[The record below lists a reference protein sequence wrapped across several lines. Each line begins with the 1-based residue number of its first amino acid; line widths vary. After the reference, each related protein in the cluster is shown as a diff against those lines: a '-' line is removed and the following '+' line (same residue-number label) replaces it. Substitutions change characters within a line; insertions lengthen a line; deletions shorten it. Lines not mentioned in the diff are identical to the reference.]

1 MKNIIKA
8 IGLFTLIGFSFF
20 YTDKVVEVIREED
33 DIMIKL
39 KEVEDLYYV
48 EAIDASVY
56 GNTIVPGLMG
66 KKINIDKSYKAMRE
80 SGAFVKSL
88 IEYDDISPDVSIR
101 NNRDKFI
108 IKGNNNKQ
116 MVSLVFI
123 LDSNKYLEQ
132 TEKIL
137 DSKGVVANYFVS
149 YNYLVDNSTK
159 IKEMKDREFYSYGD
173 NGQYTPDNLLFSNN
187 LLSRITKVEAIY
199 CLSATMDDEVIGMCS
214 DNDLYTIVPSVI
226 CTSSPY
232 STLKDN
238 LSSGSIVLLSMN
250 NTTVSELSLI
260 IDYIKGK
267 GLKIG
272 GLSSLLS
279 EELD

>member
-33 DIMIKL
+33 EIMIKL
-39 KEVEDLYYV
+39 KDVEDLYYV
-48 EAIDASVY
+48 DAVDASVH

-66 KKINIDKSYKAMRE
+66 RKINIDKSYKAMRE
-80 SGAFVKSL
+80 SGMFVKSL
-88 IEYDDISPDVSIR
+88 IEYDEISPNVSVR

-132 TEKIL
+132 IEKIL
-137 DSKGVVANYFVS
+137 DLKGVVANYFVS
-149 YNYLVDNSTK
+149 YDYLVDNSTK
-159 IKEMKDREFYSYGD
+159 IKEMEDREFYSYGN
-173 NGQYTPDNLLFSNN
+173 NGKYTPDNLLFSNN
-187 LLSRITKVEAIY
+187 LLSRITKLDAIY
-199 CLSATMDDEVIGMCS
+199 CLSSTMDDEVIGMCS
-214 DNDLYTIVPSVI
+214 DNNLYTIVPSVI

-238 LSSGSIVLLSMN
+238 LNSGSIVLLSMN
-250 NTTVSELSLI
+250 NTTVNELSLV

-272 GLSSLLS
+272 GLSNLLS
-279 EELD
+279 EELG